1 MSLYNGIDSCAFVS
15 LGLYTK
21 NYNAGGSYPFGQANI
36 NSLFVSLGLLEG
48 APPGM
53 SGYVY
58 ALTNWGF
65 GFWKR
70 IIRKG
75 KK

>member
-1 MSLYNGIDSCAFVS
+1 MSLHSGIDTYAFIS

-21 NYNAGGSYPFGQANI
+21 NYSAGGYYPYGQANI

-53 SGYVY
+53 RGYSY
-58 ALTNWGF
+58 ALTNWGY
-65 GFWKR
+65 GMWKR
-70 IIRKG
+70 IRRSRRR
-75 KK
+75 